1 METSRQRCAL
11 SEYCQY
17 RQTSPT
23 CLGRNKSSIVTIA
36 MDLALHGGGDYHT
49 TYWPQASYL
58 SSRKYYIGTAE
69 CCTEYSLCN
78 KVLPRVHLLRL
89 PGAGLQPGRPQHH
102 LLALHRARAGRGR
115 GGVRRVPHLHPH
127 QTIAHG
133 NCPGSVRMCLT
144 QSHDAFCILC
154 LTSLVNGKGTI
165 IFGER
170 AFRTRRKH
178 F

>member
-1 METSRQRCAL
+1 MFLSAFKNLLDDTYTSCLHKKWNTNRCSLQTSRQRCAL
-11 SEYCQY
+11 SEHCQH
-17 RQTSPT
+17 RQTSPIR
-23 CLGRNKSSIVTIA
+23 LVRNKSSIVTIA

-133 NCPGSVRMCLT
+133 NCPGNVRMCL
-144 QSHDAFCILC
+144 S
-154 LTSLVNGKGTI
+154 
-165 IFGER
+165 
-170 AFRTRRKH
+170 
-178 F
+178 

>member
-1 METSRQRCAL
+1 MGDET
-11 SEYCQY
+11 EHIYGGGEQY
-17 RQTSPT
+17 TYLDLKGRRYPIWVREQGV
-23 CLGRNKSSIVTIA
+23 GRNKSSIVTIA

-58 SSRKYYIGTAE
+58 SSRKYYIGTPE

-78 KVLPRVHLLRL
+78 KVLPRVHVLRL

-102 LLALHRARAGRGR
+102 LLALHRARAGGGR

-133 NCPGSVRMCLT
+133 NCPGNVRICLT
-144 QSHDAFCILC
+144 HITHLNPKKEKAL
-154 LTSLVNGKGTI
+154 
-165 IFGER
+165 
-170 AFRTRRKH
+170 
-178 F
+178 